1 MQVLTQHELEAV
13 SGGGKHHHHH
23 HHHHGYYWGC
33 YPAPA
38 PAPIPVVGVA
48 VVEYPRFYGF
58 QVC

>member
-23 HHHHGYYWGC
+23 HHHHHGYYWGC
-33 YPAPA
+33 YPAPT
-38 PAPIPVVGVA
+38 PIPV

>member
-13 SGGGKHHHHH
+13 SGGGKHHHRS
-23 HHHHGYYWGC
+23 YRYWGC

-38 PAPIPVVGVA
+38 PIPVVGVAVGVA

-58 QVC
+58 RVC

>member
-38 PAPIPVVGVA
+38 PIPVVGIA

-58 QVC
+58 RVC

>member
-13 SGGGKHHHHH
+13 SGGGKDHHHHH

-38 PAPIPVVGVA
+38 PIPV

>member
-23 HHHHGYYWGC
+23 HRGYYWGC
-33 YPAPA
+33 FPAPA

-58 QVC
+58 RVC